1 MNTRVMSKSDAPKF
15 VTALFSFKGK
25 NNDELCFKKGD
36 VITIT
41 QVDDEG
47 WWEGTLH
54 DKTGWF
60 PSNYVKEYR
69 APDGSHASIKTS
81 PERSPQESPAHQK
94 LNRDIVLKDI
104 VDSERV
110 NVAELQ
116 GLVNNFLQPLETS
129 TILKKDEYKQLLG
142 NIHEVLE
149 THQCLLANLEGTVL
163 QGLSARVGNLFL
175 TIALRLKSI
184 HTTYCNNHPQA
195 VCILDRYRDELNEF
209 MERSGAIS
217 PGILV
222 LTTGLSKPFRRL
234 DKYSA
239 MLQELERYTEKN
251 HPDRGDT
258 QRSITVYR
266 EIADH
271 CASIRKQ
278 RELALQILTSGIK
291 GWEGEELNSLGEII
305 HVGSVTLA
313 TGVDRRDRYFVLFP
327 TTLLVL
333 STSPRMSSFIYEGK
347 LPLTGINVTGI
358 EDTDDIRN
366 ALEITGPMIESIVV
380 LCATREERQRW
391 INLLIQEQCTSLLK
405 SPTTPRVSC
414 HHPPYARLSRYF
426 AKLVRRKVI
435 YPELMKKLLYIQ
447 YILKPDLTN
456 VKMRKC
462 NVTYTIFPT
471 HTSEESE
478 ISDTFDENNVKE
490 ESRILR
496 KSSLIL
502 DVRYVLDNTDLS
514 TVGLASTSSLT
525 NFAPR
530 VDCDNRCTFETSKS
544 LPAGAMSHVLP
555 NVPLASSKSY
565 TSNLQTC
572 NKFCREHLEI
582 SHDRDQTVNYKYLRA
597 IEEFSKNLDV
607 PVQYSNQNDN
617 CDNNIGKEFGETCV
631 NISLR
636 SSDSGMAE
644 SYHLRSSEINSCYK
658 SYTSSHTKYTD
669 PVRTSHSESD
679 NDENKFEHQ
688 CICTSPFGSTP
699 RDSAHSVASSKIID
713 ECPTLVRPNDV
724 GNDVNDNSG
733 KKIQETV
740 LVHPLINYG
749 NVQEKR
755 YTQPIPYAH
764 QCVIKKIGRRIV
776 RPIQPIIEEYD
787 EPTNQVYSSGLYAHW
802 WLKKSIPIVGC
813 TEQGKLP
820 WHGCSF
826 DHFSFFN
833 HAGVFTNYHFLPKV
847 VCSYFTAMLC
857 EQTNNQLNGKHQR
870 SAMEHCTSPGIK
882 TPWSIASLRPA
893 PPLYSLKNFGKLD
906 TTTDTSRS
914 PRLCNERQFEEDA
927 IILKVIEGY
936 CLSVNARFTVHS
948 GESNSMLDYES
959 QKSRDRI
966 SLTHNRGNWEYCNDK
981 TLSETVKTLKN
992 QMTDLQSQMS
1002 LLTKQLDEER
1012 RSRLSLAATVKRS
1025 MGVIDA

>member
-1 MNTRVMSKSDAPKF
+1 MSKPDAPKY

-41 QVDDEG
+41 QADDES

-69 APDGSHASIKTS
+69 APDGNHVSIKTS

-129 TILKKDEYKQLLG
+129 
-142 NIHEVLE
+142 NI
-149 THQCLLANLEGTVL
+149 
-163 QGLSARVGNLFL
+163 
-175 TIALRLKSI
+175 
-184 HTTYCNNHPQA
+184 
-195 VCILDRYRDELNEF
+195 DELNEF

-278 RELALQILTSGIK
+278 RELALQILTSGVK

-305 HVGSVTLA
+305 HVGSVSLA

-358 EDTDDIRN
+358 EDTDEIRN

-380 LCATREERQRW
+380 LCATKEERQRW
-391 INLLIQEQCTSLLK
+391 IDLLIQEQCTSLLK
-405 SPTTPRVSC
+405 SPTTPR
-414 HHPPYARLSRYF
+414 
-426 AKLVRRKVI
+426 
-435 YPELMKKLLYIQ
+435 
-447 YILKPDLTN
+447 
-456 VKMRKC
+456 
-462 NVTYTIFPT
+462 
-471 HTSEESE
+471 
-478 ISDTFDENNVKE
+478 
-490 ESRILR
+490 
-496 KSSLIL
+496 
-502 DVRYVLDNTDLS
+502 
-514 TVGLASTSSLT
+514 
-525 NFAPR
+525 
-530 VDCDNRCTFETSKS
+530 
-544 LPAGAMSHVLP
+544 
-555 NVPLASSKSY
+555 
-565 TSNLQTC
+565 
-572 NKFCREHLEI
+572 
-582 SHDRDQTVNYKYLRA
+582 
-597 IEEFSKNLDV
+597 
-607 PVQYSNQNDN
+607 
-617 CDNNIGKEFGETCV
+617 
-631 NISLR
+631 
-636 SSDSGMAE
+636 
-644 SYHLRSSEINSCYK
+644 
-658 SYTSSHTKYTD
+658 
-669 PVRTSHSESD
+669 
-679 NDENKFEHQ
+679 
-688 CICTSPFGSTP
+688 
-699 RDSAHSVASSKIID
+699 
-713 ECPTLVRPNDV
+713 
-724 GNDVNDNSG
+724 
-733 KKIQETV
+733 
-740 LVHPLINYG
+740 
-749 NVQEKR
+749 
-755 YTQPIPYAH
+755 
-764 QCVIKKIGRRIV
+764 
-776 RPIQPIIEEYD
+776 
-787 EPTNQVYSSGLYAHW
+787 
-802 WLKKSIPIVGC
+802 
-813 TEQGKLP
+813 
-820 WHGCSF
+820 
-826 DHFSFFN
+826 
-833 HAGVFTNYHFLPKV
+833 
-847 VCSYFTAMLC
+847 
-857 EQTNNQLNGKHQR
+857 QTNNQPNGKHQR
-870 SAMEHCTSPGIK
+870 PAMEHCTSPGIK

-914 PRLCNERQFEEDA
+914 PRSCNERQFEEDA

-948 GESNSMLDYES
+948 GESNSVLDYES

-966 SLTHNRGNWEYCNDK
+966 SLMHNRGNWESCNDR

-1025 MGVIDA
+1025 MGVIDG

>member
-1 MNTRVMSKSDAPKF
+1 MSKPDPPKF

-36 VITIT
+36 IITIT

-47 WWEGTLH
+47 WWEGTLN

-69 APDGSHASIKTS
+69 VPDGGLASIKTS

-129 TILKKDEYKQLLG
+129 NILKKEEYKQLLG
-142 NIHEVLE
+142 NVHEVLE

-175 TIALRLKSI
+175 TIAPRLKSI

-258 QRSITVYR
+258 QRSIAVYR
-266 EIADH
+266 EIAEH

-313 TGVDRRDRYFVLFP
+313 TGVERRDRYFILFP

-333 STSPRMSSFIYEGK
+333 STSARMSSFIYEGK

-358 EDTDDIRN
+358 EDTDELRN

-380 LCATREERQRW
+380 VCGTKEERQRW
-391 INLLIQEQCTSLLK
+391 IDLLIQEHCTNLLK
-405 SPTTPRVSC
+405 SPTVPR
-414 HHPPYARLSRYF
+414 
-426 AKLVRRKVI
+426 
-435 YPELMKKLLYIQ
+435 Q
-447 YILKPDLTN
+447 
-456 VKMRKC
+456 
-462 NVTYTIFPT
+462 
-471 HTSEESE
+471 
-478 ISDTFDENNVKE
+478 
-490 ESRILR
+490 
-496 KSSLIL
+496 
-502 DVRYVLDNTDLS
+502 
-514 TVGLASTSSLT
+514 
-525 NFAPR
+525 
-530 VDCDNRCTFETSKS
+530 
-544 LPAGAMSHVLP
+544 
-555 NVPLASSKSY
+555 
-565 TSNLQTC
+565 TSN
-572 NKFCREHLEI
+572 
-582 SHDRDQTVNYKYLRA
+582 
-597 IEEFSKNLDV
+597 
-607 PVQYSNQNDN
+607 
-617 CDNNIGKEFGETCV
+617 
-631 NISLR
+631 
-636 SSDSGMAE
+636 
-644 SYHLRSSEINSCYK
+644 
-658 SYTSSHTKYTD
+658 
-669 PVRTSHSESD
+669 
-679 NDENKFEHQ
+679 
-688 CICTSPFGSTP
+688 
-699 RDSAHSVASSKIID
+699 
-713 ECPTLVRPNDV
+713 
-724 GNDVNDNSG
+724 
-733 KKIQETV
+733 
-740 LVHPLINYG
+740 
-749 NVQEKR
+749 
-755 YTQPIPYAH
+755 QP
-764 QCVIKKIGRRIV
+764 
-776 RPIQPIIEEYD
+776 
-787 EPTNQVYSSGLYAHW
+787 
-802 WLKKSIPIVGC
+802 
-813 TEQGKLP
+813 
-820 WHGCSF
+820 
-826 DHFSFFN
+826 
-833 HAGVFTNYHFLPKV
+833 
-847 VCSYFTAMLC
+847 
-857 EQTNNQLNGKHQR
+857 NGKHQR
-870 SAMEHCTSPGIK
+870 LEHCTSPGIK

-893 PPLYSLKNFGKLD
+893 PPLYSKNFGKID
-906 TTTDTSRS
+906 TTTDTSRPS
-914 PRLCNERQFEEDA
+914 RSCNERQFEEDA

-959 QKSRDRI
+959 QKLRDRI
-966 SLTHNRGNWEYCNDK
+966 SLTHNRGNWESCNDR

-1025 MGVIDA
+1025 MGVIDG

>member
-1 MNTRVMSKSDAPKF
+1 MSKPDAPKF
-15 VTALFSFKGK
+15 VIALFSFKGK

-36 VITIT
+36 IITIT

-69 APDGSHASIKTS
+69 IPDAGHTSIKTS
-81 PERSPQESPAHQK
+81 PERSPQESSPAYQK

-116 GLVNNFLQPLETS
+116 GLVNNFLQPLEAS
-129 TILKKDEYKQLLG
+129 NILKKDEYKQLLG
-142 NIHEVLE
+142 NIHEILE
-149 THQCLLANLEGTVL
+149 THQCLLTNLEATIL

-175 TIALRLKSI
+175 TIAPRLKSI

-266 EIADH
+266 EITDH

-291 GWEGEELNSLGEII
+291 GWEGEELSSLGEII
-305 HVGSVTLA
+305 RVGAVTLA
-313 TGVDRRDRYFVLFP
+313 TVDRRDRYFVLFP

-358 EDTDDIRN
+358 EDTDEIRN

-380 LCATREERQRW
+380 LCATKEERQRW
-391 INLLIQEQCTSLLK
+391 IDLLIQEQGTSSLLK
-405 SPTTPRVSC
+405 SPTVSRVSC

-447 YILKPDLTN
+447 YVLKPDLSN

-462 NVTYTIFPT
+462 NVTYIILTASSSGGSESN
-471 HTSEESE
+471 TSTES
-478 ISDTFDENNVKE
+478 NVQE
-490 ESRILR
+490 QPRILR

-502 DVRYVLDNTDLS
+502 DVRYVVDNTDLS
-514 TVGLASTSSLT
+514 TVGLANTTSFT

-530 VDCDNRCTFETSKS
+530 VDRYTFETSKS
-544 LPAGAMSHVLP
+544 LPAVATMSHVL
-555 NVPLASSKSY
+555 PLASSKSY
-565 TSNLQTC
+565 TPKFHTRC
-572 NKFCREHLEI
+572 NEFCREHLEI
-582 SHDRDQTVNYKYLRA
+582 PDDQEHSGLTMNYSKT
-597 IEEFSKNLDV
+597 IELYPKMSEIQYSTTSNQKNSSKNSV
-607 PVQYSNQNDN
+607 
-617 CDNNIGKEFGETCV
+617 KRETCA
-631 NISLR
+631 NNSLR

-644 SYHLRSSEINSCYK
+644 SYRLNSSEINSCYK
-658 SYTSSHTKYTD
+658 SYASSHTKYTD

-699 RDSAHSVASSKIID
+699 RDSARSLASSKNID
-713 ECPTLVRPNDV
+713 ECTSLAKSSDRDANNDPN
-724 GNDVNDNSG
+724 SSE
-733 KKIQETV
+733 KRIQET
-740 LVHPLINYG
+740 LLTHPLINYG
-749 NVQEKR
+749 NVQGKR

-764 QCVIKKIGRRIV
+764 QCVIKKIGRHVV
-776 RPIQPIIEEYD
+776 RPIQPIMEEHD

-802 WLKKSIPIVGC
+802 WLKKSIPIFGY
-813 TEQGKLP
+813 TEQ
-820 WHGCSF
+820 
-826 DHFSFFN
+826 D
-833 HAGVFTNYHFLPKV
+833 
-847 VCSYFTAMLC
+847 
-857 EQTNNQLNGKHQR
+857 EQPVEREAPAADNGALH
-870 SAMEHCTSPGIK
+870 I
-882 TPWSIASLRPA
+882 
-893 PPLYSLKNFGKLD
+893 
-906 TTTDTSRS
+906 SR
-914 PRLCNERQFEEDA
+914 N
-927 IILKVIEGY
+927 
-936 CLSVNARFTVHS
+936 
-948 GESNSMLDYES
+948 
-959 QKSRDRI
+959 
-966 SLTHNRGNWEYCNDK
+966 
-981 TLSETVKTLKN
+981 
-992 QMTDLQSQMS
+992 
-1002 LLTKQLDEER
+1002 
-1012 RSRLSLAATVKRS
+1012 
-1025 MGVIDA
+1025 

>member
-1 MNTRVMSKSDAPKF
+1 MSKPDPPKF

-36 VITIT
+36 IITIT

-47 WWEGTLH
+47 WWEGTLN

-69 APDGSHASIKTS
+69 VPDGGLASIKTS

-129 TILKKDEYKQLLG
+129 NILKKEEYKQLLG
-142 NIHEVLE
+142 NVHEVLE

-175 TIALRLKSI
+175 TIAPRLKSI

-258 QRSITVYR
+258 QRSIAVYR
-266 EIADH
+266 EIAEH

-313 TGVDRRDRYFVLFP
+313 TGVERRDRYFILFP

-333 STSPRMSSFIYEGK
+333 STSARMSSFIYEGK

-358 EDTDDIRN
+358 EDTDELRN

-380 LCATREERQRW
+380 VCGTKEERQRW
-391 INLLIQEQCTSLLK
+391 IDLLIQEHCTNLLK
-405 SPTTPRVSC
+405 SPTVPRVSC

-435 YPELMKKLLYIQ
+435 YPELIKKLLYIQ
-447 YILKPDLTN
+447 YVLRPDLSN
-456 VKMRKC
+456 VKRRKC
-462 NVTYTIFPT
+462 NVTYTIFPA
-471 HTSEESE
+471 HTSEGSE
-478 ISDTFDENNVKE
+478 SDTPTESNIE
-490 ESRILR
+490 EEPRVLR

-502 DVRYVLDNTDLS
+502 DVRYVINNNDLS
-514 TVGLASTSSLT
+514 NVGITSTSSLT

-544 LPAGAMSHVLP
+544 LPADAAMSHVLP

-565 TSNLQTC
+565 TSKLQARD
-572 NKFCREHLEI
+572 NFCRDHLE
-582 SHDRDQTVNYKYLRA
+582 SPHGNYSNLTMNYKYLRA
-597 IEEFSKNLDV
+597 IEESYPKNMDI
-607 PVQYSNQNDN
+607 PVRYSISTRNDN
-617 CDNNIGKEFGETCV
+617 RDSVGGEFRETCA

-658 SYTSSHTKYTD
+658 SYTSSNTKYTD

-699 RDSAHSVASSKIID
+699 RDSAHSQASLKNI
-713 ECPTLVRPNDV
+713 ECTSLTKPND
-724 GNDVNDNSG
+724 GSSDTNNDSSNRERKV
-733 KKIQETV
+733 QETV
-740 LVHPLINYG
+740 LIHPLINYG
-749 NVQEKR
+749 NIQGKR

-764 QCVIKKIGRRIV
+764 QCVIKKIGRHAV
-776 RPIQPIIEEYD
+776 RPIQPIMEEHD

-802 WLKKSIPIVGC
+802 WLKKSIPIFGC
-813 TEQGKLP
+813 AEQ
-820 WHGCSF
+820 
-826 DHFSFFN
+826 D
-833 HAGVFTNYHFLPKV
+833 
-847 VCSYFTAMLC
+847 
-857 EQTNNQLNGKHQR
+857 EQ
-870 SAMEHCTSPGIK
+870 SAERE
-882 TPWSIASLRPA
+882 ASTTGA
-893 PPLYSLKNFGKLD
+893 LYI
-906 TTTDTSRS
+906 SR
-914 PRLCNERQFEEDA
+914 N
-927 IILKVIEGY
+927 
-936 CLSVNARFTVHS
+936 
-948 GESNSMLDYES
+948 
-959 QKSRDRI
+959 
-966 SLTHNRGNWEYCNDK
+966 
-981 TLSETVKTLKN
+981 
-992 QMTDLQSQMS
+992 
-1002 LLTKQLDEER
+1002 
-1012 RSRLSLAATVKRS
+1012 
-1025 MGVIDA
+1025 

>member
-1 MNTRVMSKSDAPKF
+1 MSKPDPPKF

-36 VITIT
+36 IITIT

-47 WWEGTLH
+47 WWEGTLN

-69 APDGSHASIKTS
+69 VPDGGLASIKTS

-129 TILKKDEYKQLLG
+129 NILKKEEYKQLLG
-142 NIHEVLE
+142 NVHEVLE

-175 TIALRLKSI
+175 TIAPRLKSI

-258 QRSITVYR
+258 QRSIAVYR
-266 EIADH
+266 EIAEH

-313 TGVDRRDRYFVLFP
+313 TGVERRDRYFILFP

-333 STSPRMSSFIYEGK
+333 STSARMSSFIYEGK

-358 EDTDDIRN
+358 EDTDELRN

-380 LCATREERQRW
+380 VCGTKEERQRW
-391 INLLIQEQCTSLLK
+391 IDLLIQEHCTNLLK
-405 SPTTPRVSC
+405 SPTVPR
-414 HHPPYARLSRYF
+414 
-426 AKLVRRKVI
+426 
-435 YPELMKKLLYIQ
+435 
-447 YILKPDLTN
+447 
-456 VKMRKC
+456 
-462 NVTYTIFPT
+462 
-471 HTSEESE
+471 
-478 ISDTFDENNVKE
+478 
-490 ESRILR
+490 
-496 KSSLIL
+496 
-502 DVRYVLDNTDLS
+502 
-514 TVGLASTSSLT
+514 
-525 NFAPR
+525 
-530 VDCDNRCTFETSKS
+530 
-544 LPAGAMSHVLP
+544 
-555 NVPLASSKSY
+555 
-565 TSNLQTC
+565 TSN
-572 NKFCREHLEI
+572 
-582 SHDRDQTVNYKYLRA
+582 
-597 IEEFSKNLDV
+597 
-607 PVQYSNQNDN
+607 
-617 CDNNIGKEFGETCV
+617 
-631 NISLR
+631 
-636 SSDSGMAE
+636 
-644 SYHLRSSEINSCYK
+644 
-658 SYTSSHTKYTD
+658 
-669 PVRTSHSESD
+669 
-679 NDENKFEHQ
+679 
-688 CICTSPFGSTP
+688 
-699 RDSAHSVASSKIID
+699 
-713 ECPTLVRPNDV
+713 
-724 GNDVNDNSG
+724 
-733 KKIQETV
+733 
-740 LVHPLINYG
+740 
-749 NVQEKR
+749 
-755 YTQPIPYAH
+755 QP
-764 QCVIKKIGRRIV
+764 
-776 RPIQPIIEEYD
+776 
-787 EPTNQVYSSGLYAHW
+787 
-802 WLKKSIPIVGC
+802 
-813 TEQGKLP
+813 
-820 WHGCSF
+820 
-826 DHFSFFN
+826 
-833 HAGVFTNYHFLPKV
+833 
-847 VCSYFTAMLC
+847 
-857 EQTNNQLNGKHQR
+857 NGKHQR
-870 SAMEHCTSPGIK
+870 LEHCTSPGIK

-893 PPLYSLKNFGKLD
+893 PPLYSKNFGKID
-906 TTTDTSRS
+906 TTTDTSRPS
-914 PRLCNERQFEEDA
+914 RSCNERQFEEDA

-959 QKSRDRI
+959 QKLRDRI
-966 SLTHNRGNWEYCNDK
+966 SLTHNRGNWESCNDR

-1025 MGVIDA
+1025 MGVIDG

>member
-1 MNTRVMSKSDAPKF
+1 MNARDMSKPDAPKF
-15 VTALFSFKGK
+15 VIALFSFKGK

-36 VITIT
+36 IITIT

-47 WWEGTLH
+47 WWEGTLN

-69 APDGSHASIKTS
+69 ISDGGHASIKTS

-129 TILKKDEYKQLLG
+129 NILKKDEYKQLLG

-149 THQCLLANLEGTVL
+149 THQYLLANLEATIL
-163 QGLSARVGNLFL
+163 QGLSARIGNLFL
-175 TIALRLKSI
+175 TIAPRLKSI
-184 HTTYCNNHPQA
+184 HITYCNNHPQA

-258 QRSITVYR
+258 QRSIAVYR

-271 CASIRKQ
+271 CASLRKQ

-291 GWEGEELNSLGEII
+291 GWEGEELISLGEIV

-347 LPLTGINVTGI
+347 LPLTGINVTAT
-358 EDTDDIRN
+358 EDMDEIRN

-391 INLLIQEQCTSLLK
+391 IDLLIQERGASPLK
-405 SPTTPRVSC
+405 SPTIPRVSC

-426 AKLVRRKVI
+426 AKLVRRKI
-435 YPELMKKLLYIQ
+435 ICPELVKKLLYIQ
-447 YILKPDLTN
+447 YILRPDLSN
-456 VKMRKC
+456 VKMRKR
-462 NVTYTIFPT
+462 NVTYAIFST
-471 HTSEESE
+471 HSSGET
-478 ISDTFDENNVKE
+478 SDTLT
-490 ESRILR
+490 ESRIQEEPRALH
-496 KSSLIL
+496 KSSLML
-502 DVRYVLDNTDLS
+502 DVKYVINNDDLS
-514 TVGLASTSSLT
+514 TAGVANTSSLT
-525 NFAPR
+525 NFVSR
-530 VDCDNRCTFETSKS
+530 VDRNDRCTFETSKS
-544 LPAGAMSHVLP
+544 LPVAGTMSRVLP
-555 NVPLASSKSY
+555 SIPLASSKSY
-565 TSNLQTC
+565 TSNLRYR
-572 NKFCREHLEI
+572 NEFCREHLEI
-582 SHDRDQTVNYKYLRA
+582 AHRRQHSDLTVKYLGTIERYPEGSGVP
-597 IEEFSKNLDV
+597 IRYLVPSVQRDDCGSIDEEFR
-607 PVQYSNQNDN
+607 
-617 CDNNIGKEFGETCV
+617 ETCA
-631 NISLR
+631 NASLR

-644 SYHLRSSEINSCYK
+644 SYHLNSSEINSCYK
-658 SYTSSHTKYTD
+658 SYASGHTKYTD

-699 RDSAHSVASSKIID
+699 RDSGHSLSKNID
-713 ECPTLVRPNDV
+713 ERASLARPSDIDN
-724 GNDVNDNSG
+724 NLSADNSNNTG
-733 KKIQETV
+733 REMQQTV
-740 LVHPLINYG
+740 FTHVLTNYG
-749 NVQEKR
+749 DAKDKR

-764 QCVIKKIGRRIV
+764 QCVIRKVGRRV
-776 RPIQPIIEEYD
+776 ARPIQPIIEECD
-787 EPTNQVYSSGLYAHW
+787 ETATQVYSSGLYAHW
-802 WLKKSIPIVGC
+802 WLKKPIPMSGC
-813 TEQGKLP
+813 TEQA
-820 WHGCSF
+820 
-826 DHFSFFN
+826 D
-833 HAGVFTNYHFLPKV
+833 
-847 VCSYFTAMLC
+847 
-857 EQTNNQLNGKHQR
+857 EQPDER
-870 SAMEHCTSPGIK
+870 EASATSGG
-882 TPWSIASLRPA
+882 A
-893 PPLYSLKNFGKLD
+893 LYS
-906 TTTDTSRS
+906 
-914 PRLCNERQFEEDA
+914 
-927 IILKVIEGY
+927 
-936 CLSVNARFTVHS
+936 
-948 GESNSMLDYES
+948 
-959 QKSRDRI
+959 SRD
-966 SLTHNRGNWEYCNDK
+966 
-981 TLSETVKTLKN
+981 
-992 QMTDLQSQMS
+992 
-1002 LLTKQLDEER
+1002 
-1012 RSRLSLAATVKRS
+1012 
-1025 MGVIDA
+1025 

>member
-1 MNTRVMSKSDAPKF
+1 MSKPDAPKF
-15 VTALFSFKGK
+15 VIALFSFKGK

-36 VITIT
+36 IITIT

-69 APDGSHASIKTS
+69 IPDAGHTSIKTS
-81 PERSPQESPAHQK
+81 PERSPQESSPAYQK

-116 GLVNNFLQPLETS
+116 GLVNNFLQPLEAS
-129 TILKKDEYKQLLG
+129 NILKKDEYKQLLG
-142 NIHEVLE
+142 NIHEILE
-149 THQCLLANLEGTVL
+149 THQCLLTNLEATIL

-175 TIALRLKSI
+175 TIAPRLKSI

-266 EIADH
+266 EITDH

-291 GWEGEELNSLGEII
+291 GWEGEELSSLGEII
-305 HVGSVTLA
+305 RVGAVTLA
-313 TGVDRRDRYFVLFP
+313 TVDRRDRYFVLFP

-358 EDTDDIRN
+358 EDTDEIRN

-380 LCATREERQRW
+380 LCATKEERQRW
-391 INLLIQEQCTSLLK
+391 IDLLIQEQGTSSLLK
-405 SPTTPRVSC
+405 SPTVSRVSC

-447 YILKPDLTN
+447 YVLKPDLSN

-462 NVTYTIFPT
+462 NVTYIILTASSSGGSESN
-471 HTSEESE
+471 TSTES
-478 ISDTFDENNVKE
+478 NVQE
-490 ESRILR
+490 QPRILR

-502 DVRYVLDNTDLS
+502 DVRYVVDNTDLS
-514 TVGLASTSSLT
+514 TVGLANTTSFT

-530 VDCDNRCTFETSKS
+530 VDRYTFETSKS
-544 LPAGAMSHVLP
+544 LPAVATMSHVL
-555 NVPLASSKSY
+555 PLASSKSY
-565 TSNLQTC
+565 TPKFHTRC
-572 NKFCREHLEI
+572 NEFCREHLEI
-582 SHDRDQTVNYKYLRA
+582 PDDQEHSGLTMNYSKT
-597 IEEFSKNLDV
+597 IELYPKMSEIQYSTTSNQKNSSKNSV
-607 PVQYSNQNDN
+607 
-617 CDNNIGKEFGETCV
+617 KRETCA
-631 NISLR
+631 NNSLR

-644 SYHLRSSEINSCYK
+644 SYRLNSSEINSCYK
-658 SYTSSHTKYTD
+658 SYASSHTKYTD

-699 RDSAHSVASSKIID
+699 RDSARSLASSKNID
-713 ECPTLVRPNDV
+713 ECTSLAKSSDRDANNDPN
-724 GNDVNDNSG
+724 SSE
-733 KKIQETV
+733 KRIQET
-740 LVHPLINYG
+740 LLTHPLINYG
-749 NVQEKR
+749 NVQGKR

-764 QCVIKKIGRRIV
+764 QCVIKKIGRHVV
-776 RPIQPIIEEYD
+776 RPIQPIMEEHD

-802 WLKKSIPIVGC
+802 WLKKSIPIFGY
-813 TEQGKLP
+813 TEQA
-820 WHGCSF
+820 
-826 DHFSFFN
+826 D
-833 HAGVFTNYHFLPKV
+833 
-847 VCSYFTAMLC
+847 
-857 EQTNNQLNGKHQR
+857 EQPVEREAPAADNGALH
-870 SAMEHCTSPGIK
+870 I
-882 TPWSIASLRPA
+882 
-893 PPLYSLKNFGKLD
+893 
-906 TTTDTSRS
+906 SR
-914 PRLCNERQFEEDA
+914 N
-927 IILKVIEGY
+927 
-936 CLSVNARFTVHS
+936 
-948 GESNSMLDYES
+948 
-959 QKSRDRI
+959 
-966 SLTHNRGNWEYCNDK
+966 
-981 TLSETVKTLKN
+981 
-992 QMTDLQSQMS
+992 
-1002 LLTKQLDEER
+1002 
-1012 RSRLSLAATVKRS
+1012 
-1025 MGVIDA
+1025 

>member
-1 MNTRVMSKSDAPKF
+1 MSKPDAPKF
-15 VTALFSFKGK
+15 VIALFSFKGK

-36 VITIT
+36 IITIT

-69 APDGSHASIKTS
+69 IPDGGHTSIKMS
-81 PERSPQESPAHQK
+81 PERSPQESPVHQK

-116 GLVNNFLQPLETS
+116 GLVNNFLQPLEAS
-129 TILKKDEYKQLLG
+129 NILKKDEYKQLLG
-142 NIHEVLE
+142 NIHEILE
-149 THQCLLANLEGTVL
+149 THQCLLANLETTIL

-175 TIALRLKSI
+175 TIAPRLKSI

-251 HPDRGDT
+251 HSDRGDT
-258 QRSITVYR
+258 QRSIAVYR
-266 EIADH
+266 EITDH

-305 HVGSVTLA
+305 HVGAVTLA
-313 TGVDRRDRYFVLFP
+313 TVDRRDRYFVLFP

-358 EDTDDIRN
+358 EDTDEIRN

-380 LCATREERQRW
+380 LCATKEERQRW
-391 INLLIQEQCTSLLK
+391 IDLLIQEQGTSSLLK
-405 SPTTPRVSC
+405 SPTVSRVSC

-426 AKLVRRKVI
+426 AKLVRKKII

-447 YILKPDLTN
+447 YVLKPDLSN

-462 NVTYTIFPT
+462 NVTYIILTASSSGRSESN
-471 HTSEESE
+471 TSTEINVQEEP
-478 ISDTFDENNVKE
+478 
-490 ESRILR
+490 RILR

-502 DVRYVLDNTDLS
+502 DVRYVIDNTDLS
-514 TVGLASTSSLT
+514 TVGLANTSSLT

-530 VDCDNRCTFETSKS
+530 VDRYTFESSKS
-544 LPAGAMSHVLP
+544 LPAVSTMSHVL
-555 NVPLASSKSY
+555 PLASSKSY
-565 TSNLQTC
+565 TSKFHTRSNE
-572 NKFCREHLEI
+572 FCREHLEI
-582 SHDRDQTVNYKYLRA
+582 PNEQEHSSLTMNYSKT
-597 IEEFSKNLDV
+597 IEFYPKMSEI
-607 PVQYSNQNDN
+607 QYSATSNQT
-617 CDNNIGKEFGETCV
+617 NNIKRETCA
-631 NISLR
+631 NTSLR

-644 SYHLRSSEINSCYK
+644 SYCLNSSEINSCYK
-658 SYTSSHTKYTD
+658 SYASSHTKYTD

-699 RDSAHSVASSKIID
+699 RDSAHSLASSKNID
-713 ECPTLVRPNDV
+713 ECTNLARSSDSDANNDS
-724 GNDVNDNSG
+724 NNSE
-733 KKIQETV
+733 KKIQDTI
-740 LVHPLINYG
+740 LPYPLINYG
-749 NVQEKR
+749 NVEGKR

-764 QCVIKKIGRRIV
+764 QCVIKKIGRHVV
-776 RPIQPIIEEYD
+776 RPIQPIMEERD

-802 WLKKSIPIVGC
+802 WLKKPIPIFGY

-820 WHGCSF
+820 WHGC
-826 DHFSFFN
+826 FFELIS
-833 HAGVFTNYHFLPKV
+833 VF
-847 VCSYFTAMLC
+847 
-857 EQTNNQLNGKHQR
+857 
-870 SAMEHCTSPGIK
+870 
-882 TPWSIASLRPA
+882 
-893 PPLYSLKNFGKLD
+893 
-906 TTTDTSRS
+906 
-914 PRLCNERQFEEDA
+914 
-927 IILKVIEGY
+927 
-936 CLSVNARFTVHS
+936 
-948 GESNSMLDYES
+948 
-959 QKSRDRI
+959 
-966 SLTHNRGNWEYCNDK
+966 
-981 TLSETVKTLKN
+981 
-992 QMTDLQSQMS
+992 
-1002 LLTKQLDEER
+1002 
-1012 RSRLSLAATVKRS
+1012 
-1025 MGVIDA
+1025 

>member
-1 MNTRVMSKSDAPKF
+1 MSKPDAPKF
-15 VTALFSFKGK
+15 VIALFSFKGK

-69 APDGSHASIKTS
+69 IPDGGHTSIKTS

-116 GLVNNFLQPLETS
+116 GLVNNFLQPLEAS
-129 TILKKDEYKQLLG
+129 NILKKDEYKQLLG
-142 NIHEVLE
+142 NIHEILE
-149 THQCLLANLEGTVL
+149 THQCLLANLEATIL
-163 QGLSARVGNLFL
+163 QGLSGRIGNLFL
-175 TIALRLKSI
+175 TIAPRLKSI

-258 QRSITVYR
+258 QRSIAVYR
-266 EIADH
+266 EITDH

-305 HVGSVTLA
+305 HVGSVTL
-313 TGVDRRDRYFVLFP
+313 TTVDRRDRYFVLFP

-347 LPLTGINVTGI
+347 LPLTGINVTGV
-358 EDTDDIRN
+358 EDTDEIRN

-380 LCATREERQRW
+380 LCATKEERQRW
-391 INLLIQEQCTSLLK
+391 IDLLIQEQGTSPLK
-405 SPTTPRVSC
+405 SPTVSRVSC

-435 YPELMKKLLYIQ
+435 YPELVKKLLYMQ
-447 YILKPDLTN
+447 YVLKPDMSD

-462 NVTYTIFPT
+462 NVTYVILTARSSGG
-471 HTSEESE
+471 SE
-478 ISDTFDENNVKE
+478 SDTSAESNVQE
-490 ESRILR
+490 EPRMLR
-496 KSSLIL
+496 KSSVIL
-502 DVRYVLDNTDLS
+502 DVRYVIDDTDLS
-514 TVGLASTSSLT
+514 TVGLANTSSLT

-530 VDCDNRCTFETSKS
+530 VDRCTFETSKS
-544 LPAGAMSHVLP
+544 LPADATMSHVL
-555 NVPLASSKSY
+555 PLASSKSY
-565 TSNLQTC
+565 TP
-572 NKFCREHLEI
+572 KFQVRYNEYFREHLEI
-582 SHDRDQTVNYKYLRA
+582 PHDQEQNGLTKYSKT
-597 IEEFSKNLDV
+597 IELYPKMSE
-607 PVQYSNQNDN
+607 VQYSATLAEKDSV
-617 CDNNIGKEFGETCV
+617 KELRQTCA
-631 NISLR
+631 NTSLR

-644 SYHLRSSEINSCYK
+644 SYRLNSSEINFCYK
-658 SYTSSHTKYTD
+658 SYASSHTKYTD

-699 RDSAHSVASSKIID
+699 RDSAHSLGSSKNIECTNLAKASDID
-713 ECPTLVRPNDV
+713 SNANNNPN
-724 GNDVNDNSG
+724 NSE
-733 KKIQETV
+733 KKIQETG
-740 LVHPLINYG
+740 LTLPLINYG
-749 NVQEKR
+749 NVQGKR

-764 QCVIKKIGRRIV
+764 QCVIKRIGRRVV
-776 RPIQPIIEEYD
+776 RPIQPIMEERD

-802 WLKKSIPIVGC
+802 WLKKPIPIFGY
-813 TEQGKLP
+813 TEQA
-820 WHGCSF
+820 
-826 DHFSFFN
+826 D
-833 HAGVFTNYHFLPKV
+833 
-847 VCSYFTAMLC
+847 
-857 EQTNNQLNGKHQR
+857 EQSVER
-870 SAMEHCTSPGIK
+870 E
-882 TPWSIASLRPA
+882 AS
-893 PPLYSLKNFGKLD
+893 
-906 TTTDTSRS
+906 TTDGALHVSR
-914 PRLCNERQFEEDA
+914 N
-927 IILKVIEGY
+927 
-936 CLSVNARFTVHS
+936 
-948 GESNSMLDYES
+948 
-959 QKSRDRI
+959 
-966 SLTHNRGNWEYCNDK
+966 
-981 TLSETVKTLKN
+981 
-992 QMTDLQSQMS
+992 
-1002 LLTKQLDEER
+1002 
-1012 RSRLSLAATVKRS
+1012 
-1025 MGVIDA
+1025 